1 MGRVVGGMAL
11 PRRTMGTPLRVVA
24 ALRVVVAFVVVVGG
38 AAAAILIFKG
48 LESMEHELVLRCAR
62 RNWVPS
68 E

>member
-24 ALRVVVAFVVVVGG
+24 ALRVVVVAFVVVVGG

-62 RNWVPS
+62 RNWS

>member
-1 MGRVVGGMAL
+1 MWLFQEAPWERDTGNIA
-11 PRRTMGTPLRVVA
+11 TPLRVVA

-62 RNWVPS
+62 RNWS